1 MAREDGMGGGLSRNK
16 KKKKDVMPNQKGIT
30 APKKAVSK
38 SGMGEA
44 AAKRRI
50 TQSDAREKR
59 LQADSRR
66 AKAAANTGSA
76 NAIKS
81 PLGKFSLFNPFAKAV
96 DKATGFK
103 RKPKEVE
110 GLKAGGMKKGYKMG
124 GMKKKGYSMG
134 GMKKKGMAAG
144 GMKKKGFSMGG
155 MKKKG
160 MAMGGMKKSMKKG
173 GKVRGAGIERRG
185 LRKAKYI

>member
-1 MAREDGMGGGLSRNK
+1 
-16 KKKKDVMPNQKGIT
+16 
-30 APKKAVSK
+30 
-38 SGMGEA
+38 MGEA

-59 LQADSRR
+59 LQADSKR
-66 AKAAANTGSA
+66 AQAAANTGSA

-103 RKPKEVE
+103 RKPREVE

-124 GMKKKGYSMG
+124 GMKKKGF
-134 GMKKKGMAAG
+134 A
-144 GMKKKGFSMGG
+144 MGG